1 MRTTQRQIREGEP
14 SMDDMR
20 YDIAEAEAMNMS
32 VSEIIELLLDGC
44 IGLHET
50 PAIEIKDEWNRL
62 FGEKV

>member
-20 YDIAEAEAMNMS
+20 YDIAEAEAMNMN
-32 VSEIIELLLDGC
+32 VSEIIDLLLDGC

-50 PAIEIKDEWNRL
+50 PSIDIKDEWHRL
-62 FGEKV
+62 FGENV

>member
-20 YDIAEAEAMNMS
+20 HDIAEAEAMNMN

-50 PAIEIKDEWNRL
+50 PAIEIKDEWDRL

>member
-20 YDIAEAEAMNMS
+20 HDIAEAEAMNMN
-32 VSEIIELLLDGC
+32 VSEIMDLLLDGC

-50 PAIEIKDEWNRL
+50 PAIEIKDEWDRL

>member
-32 VSEIIELLLDGC
+32 VSEIINLLLDGC